1 MIQARTVKLTY
12 IVNTL
17 ILFMVFGLMAF
28 FKAIDAEFLAYFSIP
43 TAFIYII
50 GFYLISRGKLSIYV
64 WMVYLWL
71 TLYTWV

>member
-28 FKAIDAEFLAYFSIP
+28 FKAIDAEFLVYFSIP

-50 GFYLISRGKLSIYV
+50 GFFYSF
-64 WMVYLWL
+64 
-71 TLYTWV
+71 